1 MTAFSYSIASRNK
14 LASLATA
21 SIRDFELEDER
32 TVDADEVLNTG
43 NTSPYCVDAET
54 GRMILVEMPSTLDL
68 SAQPFLYS
76 AQYQYAQR
84 VFSIDLDRF
93 NVACDRMTDP
103 QRLLLI
109 HSTGRCGSTL
119 LVNALNEVPGVS
131 AISEPDV
138 FTQFS
143 MASRQTDRKLR
154 AALART
160 YRSCIRLLC
169 RSRHALHAIKF
180 RSIVCEH
187 SDLLSQAMPTA
198 LQLFVYR
205 NAIDVAASTARIAG
219 HDPSTWVLDQK
230 QVRGWLSLAPLLAS
244 IDAPVN
250 AYDVYAALWAGP
262 VLRYLE
268 RRSEPSWIGALR
280 YENLATN
287 RGRMIEELLV
297 RCGFERNEPIRCFD
311 AFLRDS
317 QAGTHLA
324 LDTINSHTLLSEKLA
339 SPEFSIRLR
348 DSLLRINGALVPEM
362 ILPGTFGMET
372 SGLAIV
378 HNS

>member
-14 LASLATA
+14 STSLAT
-21 SIRDFELEDER
+21 SSMRDFELENACA
-32 TVDADEVLNTG
+32 VDADEVLNTD
-43 NTSPYCVDAET
+43 TTTPYCVDAET
-54 GRMILVEMPSTLDL
+54 GRMILVETPSTLDL
-68 SAQPFLYS
+68 SAQPFFYA

-93 NVACDRMTDP
+93 NAACDRLTDP
-103 QRLLLI
+103 RRLLLI

-119 LVNALNEVPGVS
+119 LANALNEVPEVS

-143 MASRQTDRKLR
+143 MAGGHADRELR
-154 AALART
+154 TALGRT

-169 RSRHALHAIKF
+169 RSPHALHAIKF

-187 SDLLSQAMPTA
+187 SDLLSEAMPA
-198 LQLFVYR
+198 ASQLFVYR

-219 HDPSTWVLDQK
+219 HDPSTWVLDRTQL
-230 QVRGWLSLAPLLAS
+230 RGWRPLAPLLAS
-244 IDAPVN
+244 IDAPAT

-268 RRSEPSWIGALR
+268 RRCESAWIGALR
-280 YENLATN
+280 YEDLTTN
-287 RGRMIEELLV
+287 RERTIEELLHC
-297 RCGFERNEPIRCFD
+297 CGLGRNDPIGRFD
-311 AFLRDS
+311 AFSRDS

-324 LDTINSHTLLSEKLA
+324 LDTINPHSALSDQLA
-339 SPEFSIRLR
+339 SPEFGRRLR
-348 DSLLRINGALVPEM
+348 DSLLRIDDALTPDMV
-362 ILPGTFGMET
+362 LPGTFGMT
-372 SGLAIV
+372 A
-378 HNS
+378 

>member
-14 LASLATA
+14 SASLATA

-32 TVDADEVLNTG
+32 TVGADEMMNTD
-43 NTSPYCVDAET
+43 TITPYCVDAET
-54 GRMILVEMPSTLDL
+54 GRMVLVETPSTLDL
-68 SAQPFLYS
+68 SAQPFFYS

-93 NVACDRMTDP
+93 NAACDRMTDP
-103 QRLLLI
+103 RRLLLI

-143 MASRQTDRKLR
+143 MTSGHTDRELR
-154 AALART
+154 AALGRT

-169 RSRHALHAIKF
+169 RSTYALHAIKF

-187 SDLLSQAMPTA
+187 SDLLSEAMPAA
-198 LQLFVYR
+198 LQLFIYR
-205 NAIDVAASTARIAG
+205 NAIDVATSTARIAG
-219 HDPSTWVLDQK
+219 HDPSTWVLDQT
-230 QVRGWLSLAPLLAS
+230 QRRGWRSLAPLLAS
-244 IDAPVN
+244 IDAPAN

-268 RRSEPSWIGALR
+268 RRSDSAWIGALR
-280 YENLATN
+280 YEDLVAN
-287 RGRMIEELLV
+287 RGRAIAELLV
-297 RCGFERNEPIRCFD
+297 RCGFERNGPIGCFD
-311 AFLRDS
+311 AFFRDS

-324 LDTINSHTLLSEKLA
+324 LDTINPHSTLSEKLA
-339 SPEFSIRLR
+339 SPEFGRRLR
-348 DSLLRINGALVPEM
+348 DSLLRIDDALVPDM
-362 ILPGTFGMET
+362 ILPGTFGMNT
-372 SGLAIV
+372 
-378 HNS
+378 